1 MVSKRRAISID
12 VVASDFSHFSTIATM
27 ATGLSRTFDCNPYR
41 RNRFVTAFGRDA
53 IAPMLDRTLLRKQR
67 HGPSE
72 TTNRRSASLTIDTSR
87 RCSRP
92 GSRPYLPRYLT
103 SLGLACGAVVAA
115 TSARAQYV
123 PGYFPI
129 GVPGYDQE
137 LGVTV
142 VSRLRPLYAERGVR
156 IGDLIVRADL
166 DQSLGYDSNVLGR
179 SGGRGSP
186 VVVTSP
192 RASFNSD
199 WGRDAFGASF
209 SLSNR
214 AYPATPS
221 QNSTDWTAALG
232 GGYTIGRHN
241 LTLSYAHLQLH
252 ESPTSIGAPPTT
264 TPVSFSVDDFRISYK
279 FDLGRLEITP
289 NAEALLWRYGNATID
304 GIPTSEAF
312 RDVDQVRGGAGFRYS
327 LAGRTALLFTMQAI
341 RSDFVN
347 NVVGTPSQSSTSI
360 LAMGGID
367 YQYDGVWRY
376 QALVGVEAR
385 YFNSDRFKNRVAP
398 IARAAVIW
406 TPTGLTTVTATVLR
420 TIEDPVEIGT
430 SGFTYTTGALRVD
443 HEYLRNV
450 LLNAR
455 TGIERITYLQ
465 NGGAQT
471 GVFAGAGV
479 TWLLNRH
486 LRLSA
491 QYTYTT
497 ESNLGG
503 QSAGEVQ
510 SSSAFFTPGSSQNVF
525 LLTMHV
531 GL

>member
-1 MVSKRRAISID
+1 MAI
-12 VVASDFSHFSTIATM
+12 
-27 ATGLSRTFDCNPYR
+27 
-41 RNRFVTAFGRDA
+41 
-53 IAPMLDRTLLRKQR
+53 
-67 HGPSE
+67 E
-72 TTNRRSASLTIDTSR
+72 TNRRSEGSVT
-87 RCSRP
+87 RP
-92 GSRPYLPRYLT
+92 HLLRHLRSWV
-103 SLGLACGAVVAA
+103 LACGAVMAA

-123 PGYFPI
+123 PGYFPT

-142 VSRLRPLYAERGVR
+142 VSRFRPLYAERGARV
-156 IGDLIVRADL
+156 GDLIVRTDL
-166 DQSLGYDSNVLGR
+166 DQSLGYDSNVLGQA
-179 SGGRGSP
+179 GGRGSP
-186 VVVTSP
+186 VIVTSP
-192 RASFNSD
+192 RISLNSD
-199 WGRDAFGASF
+199 WGRDAFGASLN
-209 SLSNR
+209 LSNR
-214 AYPATPS
+214 TYPATPN

-264 TPVSFSVDDFRISYK
+264 TPVSFSVDDFRTSYK

-289 NAEALLWRYGNATID
+289 NIEALLWRYGNATIA
-304 GIPTSEAF
+304 GFPTSEAF
-312 RDVDQVRGGAGFRYS
+312 RDVDQVRGGVGIRYS
-327 LAGRTALLFTMQAI
+327 LAGHTALLFTVQAI
-341 RSDFVN
+341 QSE
-347 NVVGTPSQSSTSI
+347 VVDQVSGTPSQSSTSF

-376 QALVGVEAR
+376 QALVGAEVR
-385 YFNSDRFKNRVAP
+385 RFNSDRFKTRAAP
-398 IARAAVIW
+398 IARVAVIW
-406 TPTGLTTVTATVLR
+406 TPTGLTTVTATLLR
-420 TIEDPVEIGT
+420 TIEDSVEIGT
-430 SGFTYTTGALRVD
+430 SGFTYTTATLRVD

-450 LLNAR
+450 LLNVQ
-455 TGIERITYLQ
+455 TGVERIAYLQ

-497 ESNLGG
+497 ESNLAG

-510 SSSAFFTPGSSQNVF
+510 SSSAFFTPGSSQNIF
-525 LLTMHV
+525 LLTLHV